1 MASFREVIS
10 TIFGTMGVVIL
21 TGRPSWKS
29 GKTDFALLITECLL
43 KWGVVKKAASN
54 IRTEDER
61 VKFIDNLI
69 DLKRWLFADKERK
82 IFILDE
88 ATSHLARRRAM
99 TRQNITALSII
110 PEISKARA
118 VLLLVTHSLQAIDQA
133 FLSKNWC
140 RAVIFKLT
148 SKPLNKERTR
158 FKVHQAIIVSD
169 LIPGGEAYFDEIP
182 PTSIKFDPYE
192 IAPFTLTPAKRKF
205 RSAELQALWNWAV
218 EGQTWREQGL
228 HQEQARRIL
237 RRFIRYV
244 LTETEIFSEQSDF
257 PPVVTCHTSWRE
269 DQSSKNHSLNK
280 NIGEEDEEG

>member
-1 MASFREVIS
+1 MASFRQVIS

-21 TGRPSWKS
+21 TGRPAWKS
-29 GKTDFALLITECLL
+29 GKTDFALLIAECLL
-43 KWGVVKKAASN
+43 KWGIVKKVGSN
-54 IRTEDER
+54 IRTEDSR
-61 VKFIDNLI
+61 ITFIDNLV
-69 DLKRWLFADKERK
+69 DLKRWLFKDKERK
-82 IFILDE
+82 LFILDE

-118 VLLLVTHSLQAIDQA
+118 TLLLVTHSLQAIDQA

-140 RAVIFKLT
+140 RAVIFKLA
-148 SKPLNKERTR
+148 SKPKNRERTK
-158 FKVHQAIIVSD
+158 FAVHQAIIVSD
-169 LIPGGEAYFDEIP
+169 LISGGEAYFEEIP
-182 PTSIKFDPYE
+182 PTSIPFDPYE

-237 RRFIRYV
+237 KRFIRYV

-257 PPVVTCHTSWRE
+257 PPVVTRHTRLRE
-269 DQSSKNHSLNK
+269 DYSPNNHSLNLR
-280 NIGEEDEEG
+280 GEENENE